1 MYFRQIFM
9 VWVFLAIGAHFSW
22 AIENILTKYAVEK
35 RFANP
40 YVFLILFSL
49 VGIILIFALPFLGYP
64 LPSFNILLLLFLSG
78 FIYFYGGLPYIKA
91 MQMEEVSRINIL
103 LSLIPIFSLGLGYFI
118 GDRLILSEFIGMLIL
133 IFGSVLTS
141 FHFNHTVNKWK
152 FSKAFWLMLVV
163 CICYAFYGVLMR
175 QVLQQIP
182 LIVAFVWFYIFEA
195 IAASTILLSKKIRIE
210 VIETVRVI
218 GRRDIFLVGLV
229 VLTAWGGVILNQWAL
244 SLKQTSLVF
253 AMEGFQA
260 IFVFLIV
267 GLISYFAPKYI
278 KEEWDK
284 KNLLLKLLAL
294 IFMVVGVIVLNI
306 G

>member
-1 MYFRQIFM
+1 M

-40 YVFLILFSL
+40 YVFLTLFSIVDIL
-49 VGIILIFALPFLGYP
+49 LIFALPFVGYQIPP
-64 LPSFNILLLLFLSG
+64 LNILILLFLSG

-91 MQMEEVSRINIL
+91 MQLEEVSRINIL
-103 LSLIPIFSLGLGYFI
+103 WSLIPIFSLGLGYFI
-118 GDRLILSEFIGMLIL
+118 GDRLAWFEFIGMFIL

-141 FHFNHTVNKWK
+141 LHFNQTANTWK
-152 FSKAFWLMLVV
+152 FSKAFWLMLIV

-175 QVLQQIP
+175 QALQQIP

-195 IAASTILLSKKIRIE
+195 MAASTILLSKKIRIE
-210 VIETVRVI
+210 VVKTIKVI
-218 GRRDIFLVGLV
+218 SRRDIFLVCLV

-267 GLISYFAPKYI
+267 GLISWLAPKYI

-284 KNLLLKLLAL
+284 KNLLLKLIAL
-294 IFMVVGVIVLNI
+294 IFMVAGIVVLNLA
-306 G
+306 